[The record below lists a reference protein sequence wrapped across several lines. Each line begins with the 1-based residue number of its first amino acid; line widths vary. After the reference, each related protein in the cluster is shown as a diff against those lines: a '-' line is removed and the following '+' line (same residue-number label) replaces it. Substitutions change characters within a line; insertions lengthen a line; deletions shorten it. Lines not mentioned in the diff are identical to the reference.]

1 MSIGGGFRVDGLI
14 SGLQTGDMIEQIMA
28 LERRPLL
35 GLQRQQSQIRAKQAA
50 WRDLASKVQA
60 LQTAIANL
68 LNPATLSGNT
78 VKIGTTNAPLTA
90 SASSSATPGT
100 YSVLVSQLATST
112 VVRSTAPISADIDTT
127 TPLATARLR
136 APVTA
141 GTFSINGV
149 SIAVD
154 PEVDSLD
161 DVLERINASGAGV
174 TASVTIVDGRA
185 RLQISAN
192 TPGGALQL
200 GSAGDTSNFLSTT
213 QVLAATRNG
222 DAITG
227 MASLTTVNTTAA
239 LADAGLAVPVTGRGT
254 LTINGVAIDYD
265 ADVDSLS
272 TLIARINA
280 SDAGVIASYDPLA
293 DRFQLQSKRTGSL
306 TISLSD
312 TGTLASALGIADPA
326 AQTLGTNAAYSIDGG
341 ATWRYSTTNTVADA
355 IPGVTLT
362 FTGTTNDP
370 ATLTVGPDVDAA
382 VAAVKTFVDQFNAV
396 LSAIRTQ
403 TKYDATT
410 QQAGLLSGDHGL
422 LSVATTLRN
431 RIVGMAVGLTGSY
444 TLLGQVGLSF
454 GKFGS
459 AVGTTDNLQLDEV
472 KLRAALTE
480 NPNAVFELFAA
491 QPNARLTAAGDIVS
505 VVGRPEGLPTGG
517 RYEIE
522 SDGNGNLTARLYD
535 AAGQL
540 VSTTTGT
547 ITPGGT
553 NTTLIPGLTLRAS
566 DTLTGAGST
575 LAVSNTEG
583 ILTGIDRYLREVLSD
598 NGVFKLRD
606 TGADAQLKQLDAQI
620 RRLED
625 RLDMREASLI
635 RQFALLEQ
643 TLARMQAQSQAL
655 ASQLMGL
662 MAGASYR

>member
-1 MSIGGGFRVDGLI
+1 MSVSGGFRVDGLI
-14 SGLQTGDMIEQIMA
+14 SGLQTSDLIEQIMS

-35 GLQRQQSQIRAKQAA
+35 ALQQQQSQIRAKQAA
-50 WRDLASKVQA
+50 WRDLAAKVQA
-60 LQTAIANL
+60 LQTAVANL
-68 LNPATLSGNT
+68 LNPTTLNGNT
-78 VKIGTTNAPLTA
+78 VKIGTPNAPITA

-100 YSVLVSQLATST
+100 YSLLVSQLATST
-112 VVRSTAPISADIDTT
+112 VARSTAPISADIDTAA
-127 TPLATARLR
+127 PLAAAGLR
-136 APVTA
+136 APITA

-161 DVLERINASGAGV
+161 DVLARINASGAGV
-174 TASVTIVDGRA
+174 TASITTVDGRA

-200 GSAGDTSNFLSTT
+200 GSAGDTSNFLSIT
-213 QVLAATRNG
+213 QVLAAPRNG
-222 DAITG
+222 DSITG

-239 LADAGLAVPVTGRGT
+239 LSNAGLATPVSGRGT
-254 LTINGVAIDYD
+254 LTINGVTIDYD

-306 TISLSD
+306 TIALSD

-341 ATWRYSTTNTVADA
+341 VTWRYSTTNTVSDA

-362 FTGTTNDP
+362 FTGTTADP
-370 ATLTVGPDVDAA
+370 VTLTVGPDVDAA
-382 VAAVKTFVDQFNAV
+382 VNAVKTFVNQFNSV
-396 LSAIRTQ
+396 LGAIRAQ
-403 TKYDATT
+403 TGYDAATK
-410 QQAGLLSGDHGL
+410 QAGLLSGDPGL
-422 LSVATTLRN
+422 LSVATTLRD
-431 RIVGMAVGLTGSY
+431 RVVGVAVGLASSY

-459 AVGTTDNLQLDEV
+459 AVGTTDNLQLDEA

-491 QPNARLTAAGDIVS
+491 QPSARLTTAGDIVS
-505 VVGRPEGLPTGG
+505 VVGQPRGLPTGG

-553 NTTLIPGLTLRAS
+553 NTTLIPGVTLRAA
-566 DTLTGAGST
+566 DTLTGASST

-583 ILTGIDRYLREVLSD
+583 ILSGIDRYLREVLSD

-606 TGADAQLKQLDAQI
+606 TGADAQLKQLDDQI
-620 RRLED
+620 RRLQD
-625 RLDMREASLI
+625 RLDMREESLI
-635 RQFALLEQ
+635 RQFSQLEQ
-643 TLARMQAQSQAL
+643 TLARLQAQSQAL
-655 ASQLMGL
+655 AGHLMGL
-662 MAGASYR
+662 MAGSSIK